1 MFLKIFQNV
10 TLFTE
15 YLVENYY
22 SNHTVIETKYL
33 NKEMAVKH
41 IVREVA
47 LVLIITVISITV
59 ALFIA
64 NNAQSEPLRLKD
76 NQWHHHS
83 KDQSIIHG
91 ADSGNIRIT
100 DVKIKKKL

>member
-1 MFLKIFQNV
+1 M

-41 IVREVA
+41 IVQEVA
-47 LVLIITVISITV
+47 LVLIITVISITG
-59 ALFIA
+59 AFFIA
-64 NNAQSEPLRLKD
+64 NHAQS
-76 NQWHHHS
+76 S

-100 DVKIKKKL
+100 DVKLKKKL

>member
-1 MFLKIFQNV
+1 V
-10 TLFTE
+10 ALFTE

-22 SNHTVIETKYL
+22 SDYTVFGTKYL

-41 IVREVA
+41 IVQEVV
-47 LVLIITVISITV
+47 LVLIITVISITA

-64 NNAQSEPLRLKD
+64 NNVQSEQLRLKG

-91 ADSGNIRIT
+91 ADSRSIRII
-100 DVKIKKKL
+100 DVKLKKKL